1 MIWLIVCVILLA
13 IAFDYINGMHDTANA
28 IATVVSTRVL
38 SPRNAIILAASLN
51 FVGALWSESVAKT
64 IGKGIVDPSVINQTT
79 VIAALTAAIVWNLI
93 TWYFGIPSSSSHAL
107 IGGIIGAAIAT
118 VGAGKLHVDGITKV
132 VKGLIF
138 SPIIGAGMAFLVML
152 AILWT
157 FRNVPPGKSNRWF
170 KGMQM
175 ASASI
180 MAFSHGMG
188 DAQKS
193 MGIIVMAMVA
203 YTAGT
208 AGVTP
213 DSFLY
218 MDAAHM
224 HVPMWVKLS
233 CAAAM
238 ATGTASGGWRIIK
251 TLGHKMIKLQP
262 VHGFAAEA
270 AASTVILTASSWG
283 VPVSTTHSISG
294 AIMGVGMTRRLNS
307 VRWDVAGQMVFAWV
321 LTIPVTA
328 LIGYLVEKGIT
339 MIV

>member
-1 MIWLIVCVILLA
+1 MLLTLVIVVVVLA
-13 IAFDYINGMHDTANA
+13 LVFDYINGMHDTANS

-38 SPRNAIILAASLN
+38 SPRNAILMAASLN
-51 FVGALWSESVAKT
+51 FIGALWSEAVAKT

-79 VIAALTAAIVWNLI
+79 VMAALVAAILWNLI

-107 IGGIIGAAIAT
+107 IGGVIGAAIAS
-118 VGAGKLHVDGITKV
+118 VGTGKLHVDGIVKV
-132 VKGLIF
+132 VKGLVF
-138 SPIIGAGMAFLVML
+138 SPIIGGGIAFLIML
-152 AILWT
+152 GILWG
-157 FRNVPPGKSNRWF
+157 FRNVPPGRSNRWF
-170 KGMQM
+170 KGLQM

-193 MGIIVMAMVA
+193 MGIIVMALVA
-203 YTAGT
+203 GQ
-208 AGVTP
+208 
-213 DSFLY
+213 Y
-218 MDAAHM
+218 MDPANI
-224 HVPMWVKLS
+224 HVPLWVKFS

-238 ATGTASGGWRIIK
+238 ALGTASGGWRIIK

-307 VRWDVAGQMVFAWV
+307 VRWDIAGQMVFAWV
-321 LTIPVTA
+321 LTIPATA
-328 LIGYLVEKGIT
+328 AIAYGTEKLL
-339 MIV
+339 MMVF